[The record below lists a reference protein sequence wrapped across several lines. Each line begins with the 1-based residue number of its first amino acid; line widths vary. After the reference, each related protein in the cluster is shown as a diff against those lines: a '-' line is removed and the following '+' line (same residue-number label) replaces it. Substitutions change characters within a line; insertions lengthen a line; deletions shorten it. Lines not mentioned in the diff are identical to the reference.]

1 MAALMPSTGYTPHPT
16 QMMKA
21 AQWMGTRDV
30 EVGVVPKP
38 KITEPSDAIVQITHC
53 TISGS
58 DIHLYEGELK
68 DAMEK
73 GDILGQ
79 EAIGFVEEVG
89 PDVKTLKPGD
99 RVIILPVISCGS
111 CEYCQRQEYSLCD
124 NTNPSKEMEAAY
136 GHRLGGKLGYS
147 RLCGGYPGDQAEYCR
162 VPHADLSC
170 VRAPEHIDARK
181 LLGLTNVVTTAW
193 HALEL
198 AEVQDG
204 DVVGVWGCGPIGLA
218 VQRLAKLRGAKKV
231 YAMDKDAQRLRI
243 AEDFGMTPVDVD
255 AHPDVADYIL
265 SIQDHGLDRSIEAS
279 GYRSSQNAEFPAM
292 QAIGLE
298 NDSSDTLAAIIK
310 ATRKGGN
317 VALVGDYFFTT
328 RDFPIGPL
336 MQKAL
341 TVRGGQTWPQKVWVL
356 FFRLELVAYQMQY
369 YPFLM
374 DLVVQGTLDPSWMF
388 TYIDEFENI
397 AEMYQKFSQHEVPGR
412 LKVCLVTAFGRSQ
425 QMQSTSDLPVD
436 ILGYDA

>member
-1 MAALMPSTGYTPHPT
+1 
-16 QMMKA
+16 
-21 AQWMGTRDV
+21 MGTRTV

-38 KITEPSDAIVQITHC
+38 KITEPEDAIVQITHC

-68 DAMEK
+68 DAMQK

-79 EAIGFVEEVG
+79 EAIGLVEEVG
-89 PDVKTLKPGD
+89 WNVKSLKAGD
-99 RVIILPVISCGS
+99 RVIILPVISCGT
-111 CEYCQRQEYSLCD
+111 CDYCQRQEYSLCD

-136 GHRLGGKLGYS
+136 GHRVGGKLGYS

-170 VRAPEHIDARK
+170 VKAPEHIDAQK

-198 AEVQDG
+198 AEVQEG
-204 DVVGVWGCGPIGLA
+204 DVVGVWGCGPIGLT
-218 VQRLAKLRGAKKV
+218 VQRLARLRGAKKI

-243 AEDFGMTPVDVD
+243 AERFGMTPVDVD
-255 AHPDVADYIL
+255 AVPDVAEYIL
-265 SIQDHGLDRSIEAS
+265 SIEDHGLDRSIEAS
-279 GYRSSQNAEFPAM
+279 GYRSSQQAGYPAM

-298 NDSSDTLAAIIK
+298 RDSSDTLSAIIK

-317 VALVGDYFFTT
+317 VALVGDFFFTT
-328 RDFPIGPL
+328 RNFPIGPL

-341 TVRGGQTWPQKVWVL
+341 TVRGGQTWPQKVGWIL
-356 FFRLELVAYQMQY
+356 FF
-369 YPFLM
+369 
-374 DLVVQGTLDPSWMF
+374 S
-388 TYIDEFENI
+388 I
-397 AEMYQKFSQHEVPGR
+397 
-412 LKVCLVTAFGRSQ
+412 
-425 QMQSTSDLPVD
+425 
-436 ILGYDA
+436 

>member
-1 MAALMPSTGYTPHPT
+1 MAAVMPSTGYTPHPT
-16 QMMKA
+16 EMMKA

-89 PDVKTLKPGD
+89 PNVKTLKPGD
-99 RVIILPVISCGS
+99 RVIILPVISCGK

-136 GHRLGGKLGYS
+136 GHRVGGKLGYS
-147 RLCGGYPGDQAEYCR
+147 RLCGGYPGDQAEYCQ

-181 LLGLTNVVTTAW
+181 LLGLTNVMTTAW

-204 DVVGVWGCGPIGLA
+204 DVIGVWGCGPIELA

-231 YAMDKDAQRLRI
+231 YAMDNDAQRLRI
-243 AEDFGMTPVDVD
+243 AEDFGMTPIDVD
-255 AHPDVADYIL
+255 AHPDVAEYIL
-265 SIQDHGLDRSIEAS
+265 SIQDNELDRSIEAS

-292 QAIGLE
+292 RAIGLE

-317 VALVGDYFFTT
+317 VALVGDFFFTT
-328 RDFPIGPL
+328 HDFPIGPL

-341 TVRGGQTWPQKVWVL
+341 TVRGGQTWPQKVSVL
-356 FFRLELVAYQMQY
+356 FFRFELIAYQMQY

-388 TYIDEFENI
+388 TYVDEFENI
-397 AEMYQKFSQHEVPGR
+397 ADMYRKFSQHEVPGR

-436 ILGYDA
+436 IRGYDA

>member
-1 MAALMPSTGYTPHPT
+1 MAAVMPSTAYTPHPT
-16 QMMKA
+16 RVMKA
-21 AQWMGTRDV
+21 AQWMGTREV
-30 EVGVVPKP
+30 EVGIVPKP
-38 KITEPSDAIVQITHC
+38 KITDPADAIVQITHC

-79 EAIGFVEEVG
+79 EAIGIVEEVG
-89 PDVKTLKPGD
+89 PNVKTLKAGD
-99 RVIILPVISCGS
+99 RVIILPVISCGT
-111 CEYCQRQEYSLCD
+111 CDYCQRQKYSLCD
-124 NTNPSKEMEAAY
+124 NTNPSKEVEAAY

-181 LLGLTNVVTTAW
+181 LLGLTNVMTTAW

-198 AEVQDG
+198 AEVQEG

-218 VQRLAKLRGAKKV
+218 TQRLAKLRGAKKI

-243 AEDFGMTPVDVD
+243 AEDFGMTPINVD
-255 AHPDVADYIL
+255 AHPDVAEYIL
-265 SIQDHGLDRSIEAS
+265 SIQEQGLDRSIEAS
-279 GYRSSQNAEFPAM
+279 GFRSSPKTEYPSTRANGQEK
-292 QAIGLE
+292 
-298 NDSSDTLAAIIK
+298 DSSDTLSAIIK

-317 VALVGDYFFTT
+317 MALVGDFFFTMH
-328 RDFPIGPL
+328 DFPIGPL

-341 TVRGGQTWPQKVWVL
+341 TVRGGQTWPQK
-356 FFRLELVAYQMQY
+356 Y

-374 DLVVQGTLDPSWMF
+374 DLVVQGKLDSAWMF
-388 TYIDEFENI
+388 TYVDEFENI
-397 AEMYQKFSQHEVPGR
+397 AEMYQKFSQHEIPGR

-425 QMQSTSDLPVD
+425 QMQSYSDLPVHNLSLEVD
-436 ILGYDA
+436 E

>member
-1 MAALMPSTGYTPHPT
+1 
-16 QMMKA
+16 MMKA
-21 AQWMGTRDV
+21 AQWMGTGKV

-38 KITEPSDAIVQITHC
+38 MITEPEDAIVQITHC

-79 EAIGFVEEVG
+79 EAIGLVEEVG
-89 PDVKTLKPGD
+89 PNVKSIQPGD
-99 RVIILPVISCGS
+99 RVIILPVISCGT
-111 CEYCQRQEYSLCD
+111 CDYCQRQEYSLCD
-124 NTNPSKEMEAAY
+124 NTNPSREMEATY

-147 RLCGGYPGDQAEYCR
+147 RVCGGYPGDQAEYCR

-170 VRAPEHIDARK
+170 VKAPEHIDARK

-198 AEVQDG
+198 AEVQEG
-204 DVVGVWGCGPIGLA
+204 DVLGVWGCGPIGLA
-218 VQRLAKLRGAKKV
+218 TQRLARLRGARKI

-243 AEDFGMTPVDVD
+243 AGDFGMTPVDVD
-255 AHPDVADYIL
+255 AHPDVAEYIM
-265 SIQDHGLDRSIEAS
+265 SIEDHGLDRSIEAS
-279 GYRSSQNAEFPAM
+279 GYHSSQKAEFPAM

-298 NDSSDTLAAIIK
+298 RDSSDTLSAIIK

-317 VALVGDYFFTT
+317 VALVGDFFFTT
-328 RDFPIGPL
+328 HNFPIGPL

-341 TVRGGQTWPQKVWVL
+341 TLRGGQTWPQKVGCLLSSFLSNLNQWL
-356 FFRLELVAYQMQY
+356 TY
-369 YPFLM
+369 Y
-374 DLVVQGTLDPSWMF
+374 
-388 TYIDEFENI
+388 
-397 AEMYQKFSQHEVPGR
+397 A
-412 LKVCLVTAFGRSQ
+412 
-425 QMQSTSDLPVD
+425 
-436 ILGYDA
+436 